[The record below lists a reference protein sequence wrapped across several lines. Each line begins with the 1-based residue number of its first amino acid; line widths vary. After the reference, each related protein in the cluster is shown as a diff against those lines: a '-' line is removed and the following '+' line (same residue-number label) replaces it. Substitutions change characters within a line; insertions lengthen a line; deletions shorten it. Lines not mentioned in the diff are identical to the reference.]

1 MITKKSLQNLSALMI
16 LLAVGRYQSKRKVAE
31 ATNTSIDTVNK
42 YISNLE
48 YALGTRLVVNNTK
61 GCRLTRQGMKVAEQV
76 KDVPVILDRVCN
88 QRSSSNLYKGDVCV
102 CVPLL
107 VSSCRF
113 PFDFSE
119 LYDLHPDI
127 NVVSFST
134 IEPPQC
140 REIGADVGVVT
151 CAPEAVPDF
160 SLLYTRKIKYSFFAA
175 RKYLDKY
182 GCPKDMEDLL
192 TRYRMVVCL
201 QNADHIPGWDELMQ
215 SARKVCFSSTSTFS
229 VVEAIRYG
237 LGIGLLPWYYED
249 QELVPLDNLD
259 FHFEMPVCLMIN
271 NGTKDIPRVRVVAEC
286 YQKALSRM

>member
-1 MITKKSLQNLSALMI
+1 MI

-76 KDVPVILDRVCN
+76 KDVPVILDRICN

-119 LYDLHPDI
+119 L
-127 NVVSFST
+127 
-134 IEPPQC
+134 
-140 REIGADVGVVT
+140 
-151 CAPEAVPDF
+151 
-160 SLLYTRKIKYSFFAA
+160 
-175 RKYLDKY
+175 
-182 GCPKDMEDLL
+182 
-192 TRYRMVVCL
+192 
-201 QNADHIPGWDELMQ
+201 
-215 SARKVCFSSTSTFS
+215 
-229 VVEAIRYG
+229 
-237 LGIGLLPWYYED
+237 
-249 QELVPLDNLD
+249 
-259 FHFEMPVCLMIN
+259 
-271 NGTKDIPRVRVVAEC
+271 
-286 YQKALSRM
+286 